1 MRTVLVAAV
10 LLSGGTVPTL
20 SAQDITGQGRPWI
33 AEVSHWGRWV
43 TLAGAA
49 GLITVAAV
57 RHQDAQNALGD
68 LEDYCLEDVSM
79 CVIVTDPEGND
90 TYLTP
95 EAEAMYQQYTA
106 LEHSAR
112 GFLFGGQLSL
122 LTSGAMFLIDIIH
135 RTEDFD
141 NIPYTPLELYTTPN
155 KLGLALHF

>member
-1 MRTVLVAAV
+1 MRTVLVLAA
-10 LLSGGTVPTL
+10 LLAGS
-20 SAQDITGQGRPWI
+20 SAQPLAAQDLTGQGRPWI

-49 GLITVAAV
+49 GLITAAAV
-57 RHQDAQNALGD
+57 KHEDAQNALSS
-68 LEDYCLEDVSM
+68 LEDFCSQDVSM
-79 CVIVTDPEGND
+79 CVIVTDPDGND
-90 TYLTP
+90 AYLTP
-95 EAEAMYQQYTA
+95 EAEARYQQYAT

-112 GFLFGGQLSL
+112 GLLFGGQLSL

-155 KLGLALHF
+155 KFGLALHF

>member
-10 LLSGGTVPTL
+10 LLAGGAVPPL
-20 SAQDITGQGRPWI
+20 SAQDLTGQGRPWI

-49 GLITVAAV
+49 GLITMAAI
-57 RHQDAQNALGD
+57 RHQDAQSALTE
-68 LEDYCLEDVSM
+68 LEDYCMPDVTM
-79 CVIVTDPEGND
+79 CVIVGGPDGND
-90 TYLTP
+90 VYLDP
-95 EAEAMYQQYTA
+95 EAEAIYQQYAA

-122 LTSGAMFLIDIIH
+122 LTSGAMFVVDILH

-155 KLGLALHF
+155 RIGLALYF